1 MKRTIVGVSAA
12 LFGLLS
18 LAATGASAA
27 AKGGDPFI
35 GHWTLNAAKSQYS
48 GMPAA
53 ASGKVAISAVKGGIK
68 SSVDVAYADGH
79 AVHYEVNG
87 KVDGSEIAVPGSAPF
102 ESATMLRGDRHT
114 VVRTERR
121 GGKLVG
127 ITTIT
132 VSDDGKTLTAM
143 RRGISIAGPQPS
155 YTTVW
160 DRARH

>member
-1 MKRTIVGVSAA
+1 MGVSAA

-27 AKGGDPFI
+27 AKGSDPFV
-35 GHWTLNAAKSQYS
+35 GHWTLNATKSEYS
-48 GMPAA
+48 GMTGGT
-53 ASGKVAISAVKGGIK
+53 SGKVAISAVKGGIK
-68 SSVDVAYADGH
+68 STVDVAFADGH
-79 AVHYEVNG
+79 ATHYEVNG
-87 KVDGSEIAVPGSAPF
+87 KADGSEIVVAGSALF
-102 ESATMLRGDRHT
+102 DSATMLRPDRHT
-114 VVRTERR
+114 VIRTERR

-132 VSDDGKTLTAM
+132 VSADGRTLTAM
-143 RRGISIAGPQPS
+143 RKGISTAGPQPS